1 MSNEYLT
8 VVRIMNNLTNN
19 LQVFQTSSEPY
30 NFLKCMLLFILKVL
44 LQAGCSDV
52 GTAALVTVGSDG

>member
-1 MSNEYLT
+1 
-8 VVRIMNNLTNN
+8 MNNLTNN